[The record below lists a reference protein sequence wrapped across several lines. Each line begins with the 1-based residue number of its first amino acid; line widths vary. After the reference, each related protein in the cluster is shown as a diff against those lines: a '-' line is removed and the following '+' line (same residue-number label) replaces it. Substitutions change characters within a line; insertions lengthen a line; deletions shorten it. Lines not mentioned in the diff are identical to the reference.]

1 MAKKPIHYYNIEEY
15 KNNKEQY
22 IQDTSRSGLLAG
34 TPSPKMMPP
43 KTLDLEPREEGEPL
57 DSGAGEEAPLGPH
70 NVTRAYITLYVNPNK
85 TKNLAIR
92 VNLTDGESAEFVCR
106 LQKTANLTNYLKYTN
121 EHKECARQWFKECRT
136 YCKDTYGVKPQ
147 SGKFHLNTKQYGNS
161 LQSTQI
167 EPLCYGS
174 AVYNTDSKEYVAFVR
189 LYDLW
194 ISEEELSSEYLTER
208 QRQNNV
214 RGTRLWINPLHDR
227 RVRPRTFAQRRAGK

>member
-1 MAKKPIHYYNIEEY
+1 MKKPIHYYNIEEY

-22 IQDTSRSGLLAG
+22 IHDTACSGLLAE
-34 TPSPKMMPP
+34 TSSPKNMPP
-43 KTLDLEPREEGEPL
+43 KTLDLEPRGEEEPL

-121 EHKECARQWFKECRT
+121 EHKESARGWFKDVRT
-136 YCKDTYGVKPQ
+136 YCRDSYGVQPQ
-147 SGKFHLNTKQYGNS
+147 TGKFHLNTKQYGNS

-174 AVYNTDSKEYVAFVR
+174 VVYNQQSTEYVAFIR

-194 ISEEELSSEYLTER
+194 ISEEELSSEYLSEA
-208 QRQNNV
+208 QRKGNV
-214 RGTRLWINPLHDR
+214 RGTRLWINPLHDKR
-227 RVRPRTFAQRRAGK
+227 RRPLTFAQRRKTV